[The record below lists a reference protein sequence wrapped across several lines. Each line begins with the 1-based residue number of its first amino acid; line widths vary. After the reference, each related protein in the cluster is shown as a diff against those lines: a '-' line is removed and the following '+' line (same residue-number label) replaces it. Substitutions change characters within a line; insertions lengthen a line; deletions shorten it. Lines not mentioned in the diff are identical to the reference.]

1 MDYNYLYLVILIVFS
16 WVFIILSLAPKINKT
31 KHFATMGPALMIR
44 ATKNRGT
51 LDAVSKRLPAKTI
64 GKISTVLVI
73 LGGLTAFIML
83 LYEAILIT
91 VVPIP
96 SGAAPSPLE
105 DLAIPVINPFIP
117 LGYGTATLVF
127 AVVIHEMFHGIVAR
141 KHGIKV
147 NSVGALFFVIPVGA
161 FVEPDEKE
169 IMAADPVVRRRII
182 AAGPGINLIIAVI
195 CILLLV
201 FVMMPASTPIH
212 NGIYVESSTAIDP
225 VHGHTIPK
233 SYEIIKYGNISG
245 NALNNLET
253 TSNLTPGMENVEL
266 FNGKTYVN
274 ESVPTGVVISDLISG
289 FPAAAHNVSINSI
302 IYKINNKTVYNIN
315 TLGSI
320 LNNITPG
327 KNVTME
333 TMSFGSSVHYHNYT
347 MKTVSTYSYY
357 AKNAP
362 TANKN
367 AYKSESFIGVGI
379 TYSGIGYEPISY
391 MHSLVFGGLLAG
403 SGFYETLGLPILG
416 LSPIPTAL
424 SGLFATPFNS
434 YIFFGIVNTLYWL
447 FWFDFLLGI
456 FNALP
461 LSILDGGQYFKD
473 SLAIASRRKHLSF
486 LKDQQNI
493 TKIYYII
500 GMFVFMLLMY
510 IIIIPYVHL

>member
-1 MDYNYLYLVILIVFS
+1 MDYNYIYLIILIVIS

-31 KHFATMGPALMIR
+31 KHFATMGPALMVR
-44 ATKNRGT
+44 ATKNHGT
-51 LDAVSKRLPAKTI
+51 LDSVAKHLPAKTI
-64 GKISTVLVI
+64 GRLSTILVV

-91 VVPIP
+91 MVHIP
-96 SGAAPSPLE
+96 TSAAPPLVD
-105 DLAIPVINPFIP
+105 DLAIPVLNPFIP

-182 AAGPGINLIIAVI
+182 AAGPGINLIIAVV

-201 FVMMPASTPIH
+201 FVMMPASAPVH
-212 NGIYVESSTAIDP
+212 SGIYVENTTAIDP
-225 VHGHTIPK
+225 SHVIPK
-233 SYEIIKYGNISG
+233 GWEIISYGNITG
-245 NALNNLET
+245 NKLNNLDT
-253 TSNLTPGMENVEL
+253 TSNLTPGIENVEL
-266 FNGKTYVN
+266 FNGKIYKN

-289 FPAAAHNVSINSI
+289 FPAEENNVPVNSI
-302 IYKINNKTVYNIN
+302 IYKIDNKTVYNIN
-315 TLGSI
+315 TLGNI
-320 LNNITPG
+320 LDKIAPG
-327 KNVTME
+327 KNITME
-333 TMSFGSSVHYHNYT
+333 TMAFGGPITYNNYT

-357 AKNAP
+357 AKDDP

-367 AYKSESFIGVGI
+367 IYKNESFIGVGI
-379 TYSGIGYEPISY
+379 TYSGIGYESINY
-391 MHSLVFGGLLAG
+391 MHSLEFGGLLAG
-403 SGFYETLGLPILG
+403 PGFYDTLGLPILG
-416 LSPIPTAL
+416 LSPIPTTL
-424 SGLFATPFNS
+424 SNLFSAPFNS

-461 LSILDGGQYFKD
+461 LSILDGGQFFKD
-473 SLAIASRRKHLSF
+473 SMAIASRRKHLKF
-486 LKDQQNI
+486 LKDPQNI

-500 GMFVFMLLMY
+500 GLFVFMLLMY
-510 IIIIPYVHL
+510 IIITPYIY